1 MININRFLTKMA
13 VLSVVFC
20 VAFIMLYTPSSAQ
33 AAEKVMDA
41 TVDTLTESID
51 KNGDPYIRIIVQEL
65 KEIQGNK
72 YEVGVPVMC
81 FRDTVVKARELSPG
95 DSFKAIVQPREYQG
109 RSSYTLL
116 KWLN

>member
-1 MININRFLTKMA
+1 MTHINRFLTQMA

-33 AAEKVMDA
+33 AAEKVLDA
-41 TVDTLTESID
+41 TIDTITESVD
-51 KNGDPYIRIIVQEL
+51 KNGNPYIRIIIQESRA
-65 KEIQGNK
+65 IQGND
-72 YEVGVPVMC
+72 YIVGIPVMC
-81 FRDTVVKARELSPG
+81 FRDTVAKARELSPG
-95 DSFKAIVQPREYQG
+95 DSFKAVVQPREYQG

>member
-1 MININRFLTKMA
+1 MTNVNNFLTKMA

-20 VAFIMLYTPSSAQ
+20 VAFIWLYTPSPAL
-33 AAEKVMDA
+33 AAEKVLDA

-51 KNGDPYIRIIVQEL
+51 KNGHPYIRIIIQESRA
-65 KEIQGNK
+65 IQGND
-72 YEVGVPVMC
+72 YIVGIPVMC

-95 DSFKAIVQPREYQG
+95 DSFKAVVQPREYQG